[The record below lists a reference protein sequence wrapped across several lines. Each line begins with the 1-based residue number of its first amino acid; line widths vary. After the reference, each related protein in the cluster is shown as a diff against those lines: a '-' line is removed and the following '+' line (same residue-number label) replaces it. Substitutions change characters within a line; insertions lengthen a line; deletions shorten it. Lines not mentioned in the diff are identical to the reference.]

1 MFSLVLL
8 EASLPHLAMD
18 MFSPETSE
26 VFNTLISD
34 AWQQVELNEITADWM
49 ACLGMTQNTSDEL
62 QHYPS
67 VAGRD
72 PK

>member
-34 AWQQVELNEITADWM
+34 AWQ
-49 ACLGMTQNTSDEL
+49 
-62 QHYPS
+62 
-67 VAGRD
+67 
-72 PK
+72 